1 MHDAYANHNHSGISA
16 QLCNTIKPESACM
29 ARVLRRTSYVV
40 HVQVPRTI
48 CLHHWLGQGL
58 IGVQEPCI
66 VVLDEV
72 VIVLIRP

>member
-1 MHDAYANHNHSGISA
+1 MMPIAGYQHSF
-16 QLCNTIKPESACM
+16 CNATKPELACM